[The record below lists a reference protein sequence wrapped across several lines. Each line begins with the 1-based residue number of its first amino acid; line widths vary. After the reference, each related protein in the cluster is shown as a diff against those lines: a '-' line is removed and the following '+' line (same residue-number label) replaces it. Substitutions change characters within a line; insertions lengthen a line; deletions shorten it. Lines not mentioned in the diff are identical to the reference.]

1 MNQYGSAR
9 KWLPSV
15 CFFQFPGSLFFSRKV
30 LIEPRFEVH
39 LKAAVDAIIP
49 VENVGEQKIYGFTM
63 VVSGYKNTISGL
75 EGRSVTGNPYD
86 LKFTDIGYNGFTN
99 ALIIEF
105 DFVQDYYDPDTS
117 SFSIRYCGTS
127 CSMYDNSAIVSKGL
141 SQQRY
146 TPGQKNSWDFRL
158 VYADKTFYLYS
169 GPNVVLHQMSIDLEA
184 TLGTNIAFVGFTGFM
199 ESNRGEINI
208 FGSFICEDNY
218 LLSKMKGAF
227 YESGKTY
234 SEKTYE
240 PGQTINYAFN
250 FINNQNKLV
259 PHTYGYGIWDYSFFI
274 TQDCG
279 TKGSYSITKSDNY
292 TLILS
297 IQACTKVGKHSININ
312 EDLKGAAPLNY
323 YTVVPGPLNKI
334 NLVGHDGV
342 IGTVPLKSNTD
353 SFFLNF
359 GTSNSG
365 DFIFKYDLNIIL
377 DLSITDAYGNA
388 VTVSNPTSLFT
399 LKKVNSDGSTT
410 NVNDKIL
417 KYTMAKNGDYYQ
429 ITLVANQTGTFQIDK
444 NEYMERPIKFKVIP
458 DEPSSTKSYCS
469 LVDYSANPT
478 VKKGTKLKYK
488 CFLIDQYGNDI
499 TLETFIPNSKYDFT
513 CEIDKT
519 WPSTA
524 RIIPILNNGNSNDN
538 YYMCEY
544 TTSVLGNFAF
554 NGYLRLKKTRALTKI
569 TAKINQFYVRGY
581 ANTYIIKK
589 IYNPS
594 TNKWIDIGT
603 TEDTKIQ
610 YKTDSSSLVT
620 ALDFAEADGNILISE
635 YVNYPDDFKITDLT
649 CELYSPHDT
658 NFKFVQ
664 PSIRTVSMGGR
675 SYIGIY
681 VYDVSNTGR
690 VIVKSNFEYY
700 LKFKYLQNS
709 EKSAAAQYIPN
720 ISPYVTCFHPL
731 DLTKTKISIPDSV
744 ELLIKADEAKIG
756 SITLSTTDGNL
767 YNYDIG
773 IGNFSFKLEISVDI
787 QFRLVALSIEGTYDV
802 YAKSN
807 EEYQGDA
814 QIIIKNQVVK
824 TIRIQSGPP
833 QACYINWLDSKSFS
847 HIKTEGKELYFN
859 YIGNLYDGNLLIQ
872 YKLLDKYNNTIANS
886 EYYTKYADIS
896 SEEYGTDKTYFT
908 IEYNKDT
915 TSYKFTDNI
924 PYEDKIHGWVFTTR
938 ERTCNYKYYVRYDGK
953 YGGSPLEIK
962 NSYFN
967 IINNN
972 IDINKEAYVEV
983 IYKDKNNQ
991 LLGLQKGKLN
1001 DLISVTEV
1009 SAYKDGKKQV
1019 ILNYESIT
1027 SNYALRY
1034 KATFTDSGVFTI
1046 VTTYN
1051 KAELNYENTNKLTVI
1066 DTIYSLAHSNLKMI
1080 VDSIIDM
1087 TTDVRVTIE
1096 NTLYEPIFK
1105 LYFYTKEN
1113 KKTTYDKN
1121 INFSLRIPVGKTD
1134 EIKLQQNKNN
1144 DQFVEFTFPK
1154 DELDYFHRLSK
1165 GNYNLELS
1173 DGKETLIYQLYLISD
1188 NSTDHSNDRN
1198 YNIDFTE
1205 VSPTSINGVAGKF
1218 YTINVEFR
1226 GTDSLRWNGD
1236 IELSDFKAAYTQTFK
1251 NANEFD
1257 IKIEKGSKSG
1267 QVAIIINQTI
1277 ITNNEPNIISFKYK
1291 GVDISKKVSLTIK
1304 CGELKNLILING
1316 PTLGDVTNPP
1326 KIIFKPVDSYN
1337 NLYSDLFASTVTQS
1351 ELDAITVGTSKDN
1364 IALTSKNT
1372 VSDGQYLNVQYISKV
1387 STDVIVT
1394 SEYSK
1399 NSYEYRIYSG
1409 PIDKDISYAEIKSST
1424 TNVGEEYVLL
1434 ISPKD
1439 IYNNYID
1446 GLNEDDVK
1454 QFKVI
1459 YKTVDGTFEKDV
1471 DTCYLVERS
1480 SSADIRIL
1488 WEEGRTLNNYTN
1500 IECKANITKAGFLQ
1514 FVVKYKDNIISC
1526 KNQCTFMVIPTSIY
1540 FKNIKTLYTNKNA
1553 YLTTTEANTV
1563 EIITIPIF
1571 EVSFYDYYH
1580 NQLDEFFVNNIPIS
1594 ATLVGTEVKLC
1605 SSNNGKTKSITV
1617 CPSSNGDDNEN
1628 IWKYLTNGENY
1639 RLNIQNINTKEI
1651 IGYPITLTGGSS
1663 DGSSDPVD
1671 LTKTNFD
1678 KTELNLIA
1686 GEEDKVTITLMT
1698 ANYERK
1704 NYWYPEPNEKI
1715 KMTFAYDSATCTS
1728 NAEKADL
1735 PGKYYLKVTCTKA
1748 TTFNRIS
1755 IIIGDTTLD
1764 QKITLTVKSN
1774 VAYSLEVKNTNQFIV
1789 SSDKYTWTKN
1799 PSNDDTITFSYLFK
1813 DKYQN
1818 ILTDDIRELNQYT
1831 ITSET
1836 FSSNKQYYDISK
1848 PDDTHSYTF
1857 TDKITQVITKHT
1869 WNIII
1874 SESNRK
1880 YSFIYTKIPG
1890 VPDYSK
1896 SYWTIDK
1903 DSYILKETSTINV
1916 YLVDKLGVNLGTES
1930 ERLNN
1935 EKGSVTVVANKENDI
1950 SYTYNSLTST
1960 YIKYIHAFEDI
1971 GTYKI
1976 SVKYKGKL
1984 IGQEKNIIINYQT
1997 VDLKSSKLYYNID
2010 NKNDNPMSISTQT
2023 NINNLNYYPYYKF
2036 YFYTVDG
2043 TKITLY
2049 DKDATMSCAMT
2060 YGSVSWKMEIT
2071 KLDEYIKLTYTSG
2084 FEEKFPKL
2092 PMGLYYIEISYKNE
2106 ISKYPIYLLG
2116 EMDVSPSNDY
2126 DLSKIYIKP
2135 NEIEALAGEEK
2146 EVEIEFRAS
2155 DGLRWNYE
2163 VNLLSFGV
2171 SNSYGLKDP
2180 SIQIRVGKGEK
2191 NGQIKLYVTQT
2202 VATTG
2207 KDNNILQ
2214 LTYASKT
2221 IPQTISLIV
2230 KSSALKSIKYI
2241 SGIED
2246 GTVVSPPIGKFIP
2259 YDEYGNICTQVFD
2272 KSEYSQEKLN
2282 QLTAGASVD
2291 GYDVTK
2297 NIYVGDGYLY
2307 VQYGCQKITTIKI
2320 TSEYFTET
2328 YTYKLLSGPID
2339 SETSYAQIVDNKGV
2353 IAGDISTLNI
2363 YPKDKYG
2370 NDVSSIIQTDLSDFE
2385 AHYNV
2390 DGSSSVTIMNNC
2402 KIVEG
2407 SKIYITCPT
2416 TITKSG
2422 DVKFGVDYN
2431 DKVVKCTNC
2440 EFKINPNTLDFSK
2453 TKVVNK
2459 NTNKE
2464 MSKTTI
2470 NVVSVRANPLFELSF
2485 YDKYMNA
2492 IIDNTEIEKLNV
2504 NTKIEITDVKLCVTN
2519 SNLIKLSQ
2527 LCESTEEDENEQ
2539 KWNYVP
2545 NGENYQL
2552 VVYTSTESLIYPV
2565 QITGGYSDGSS
2576 GPIDVSKTYIN
2587 PTELT
2592 LTAGVEGSVDLEI
2605 RTESNIRKNYWFE
2618 NIAAHLGLK
2627 FQDNDHNCVN
2637 TIIEGAKPGQ
2647 YILKFTC
2654 TKTKNLLNAVVTLEN
2669 TEVPTK
2675 INIKVIPNEP
2685 ASSKLFYMDGT
2696 KIEGKELESVSVES
2710 KLQLI
2715 NELYDKYGNIITN
2728 INFDLSILKIKIA
2741 PSITVK
2747 NYEYSAETVAQNTGK
2762 VIITLKSTYAG
2773 EHILVGALLP
2783 LESYTIKFTHGVAN
2797 ADNSIL
2803 EVSQKEALAGQ
2814 TVEIYITPYDKY
2826 FNLIDAK
2833 EYLNA
2838 SPYQV
2843 KYTNNGDA
2851 TKVIMQAYTIKAVNN
2866 INVLSYPG
2874 AFYVRGY
2881 TNFYGYIDTA
2891 PIKCVSCRIDIQS
2904 TDIKFDNTL
2913 VMRYE
2918 LSKNDYE
2925 LLKNGITEKNTKEEP
2940 IYRLYPRDEYSN
2952 TIDFIPDDKLNN
2964 YQAQLIAQNEDIT
2977 YDLLLNN
2984 KGKTKQ
2990 QYAEFV
2996 KNDKPDL
3003 TYTYATLT
3011 KGFYTLLFT
3020 DGSKTLNYNISLL
3033 GDEYGGSNEEAD
3045 YEKTHINE
3053 QNLNFLAG
3061 ESGYIVLEI
3070 RTHKNVRKKYWNYDI
3085 KVESCDE
3092 KDTTFSAVSNKAG
3105 LIGVFQITITTQKAN
3120 TYPKLV
3126 KCPLKI
3132 YINNTLV
3139 QSLSP
3144 EMEVSPN
3151 AVVKT
3156 TILDKYYKPNSD
3168 TELKEGNSDSN
3179 YIFELSSFDQ
3189 YNNLAK
3195 TVQETI
3201 GLKVSL
3207 KGEEIT
3213 KVTSETNIETGYRKY
3228 SVTATKSGTYIVSTS
3243 KSGPQGIYLRK
3254 EASFLIGAGNI
3265 DLTKTIIKE
3274 KATPIQAGDKPVISI
3289 SAYDQY
3295 GNALDYDNY
3304 MNSFTAVFIDTN
3316 NNKFESTPNY
3326 DSNSKKVYY
3335 TSDKEITI
3343 AGEIKVEVLYNKEN
3357 KIDTSN
3363 IIIEVIPGDPYPPY
3377 SILSQE
3383 INTGEYAQY
3392 YNQNKIEIDTTKA
3405 LVLNMTLYDKYK
3417 NYVNMLPAAAKVLNP
3432 IMSGNKMKEIK
3443 FNVIKN
3449 TGNFDLDFNGN
3460 AEYSRIYRVL
3470 VKGIYDL
3477 TLSVQTNLGESKF
3490 AYKLEVV
3497 VGDELHG
3504 NGDIVISKCVLS
3516 PSKVS
3521 FIAGNYQKFTLELRT
3536 EEGLLYNDDID
3547 TNKDLKVYKESTDDS
3562 FQYSVVKAGES
3573 YGIYT
3578 ITIYSEKKGNNK
3590 LNVELNSQKLTPVE
3604 YTVTPDPIPDKNNT
3618 RISLRPNDEVGDGE
3632 LQYIRFSLYDK
3643 FDNSIEKSDNIIDIN
3658 YFTLLDNET
3667 MSAYSSF
3674 NFESNTELRIAFMTK
3689 YPPKKMI
3696 LNLFYNNGETS
3707 VYIFENNIEIT
3718 IKPNIDY
3725 GSTSIV
3731 SSNKEKINAGDF
3743 LDMWLY
3749 TVDKNGNCLDNEDY
3763 SSQFKI
3769 EVKGPLDTSKQY
3781 VTTYQVTKTKI
3792 SDKDSL
3798 ECNNEYNIVTKEE
3811 HRYKY
3816 AGNYLIKVY
3825 ARNNL
3830 IAQYNQVCYPLGYS
3844 LEGFNLKYSFN
3855 PNEIS
3860 ILDSP
3865 SFTITGTDKYGNEVN
3880 EPLYEHINIKFTQ
3893 NDENTEFKT
3902 NKKLETAKGTL
3913 NYEISIHKVGGHKLH
3928 ILYQNQEVPFV
3939 NTNEPLPTFNILTGP
3954 CYAED
3959 NTHFD
3964 LNPLNDTEV
3973 NLKTHFTFYCYDYY
3987 GNKIN
3992 KGGETFKATANY
4004 ENPDIQGIVPLDDP
4018 VVIDNGDGSYDV
4030 EFTPTMKGTYKIN
4043 LLVRKEKYGEMVVYE
4058 LKEFSCSGI
4067 KNIACP
4073 NKKLCVS
4080 NILDCIG
4087 TKGNCTIDKPF
4098 YCKVNDIFTCTK
4110 SQIDCDCPKGYI
4122 KCPIMKYCVPEL
4134 RTDMCPKFKSNVAMC
4149 MRNKMIYNYD
4159 GICRKED
4166 SGPNQRVCPIGK
4178 VLCADLSCRDSYD
4191 ECVETPV
4198 LSGLAQ
4204 RCIGQQIVN
4213 SADDCPSSITC
4224 PSKDQVVCPTDE
4236 CVDNEIE
4243 CPGLTKCNVN
4253 YPYLCQNDVCAESY
4267 EACAQ
4272 TISCGENKLLCPDS
4286 ICRETC

>member
-1 MNQYGSAR
+1 M
-9 KWLPSV
+9 
-15 CFFQFPGSLFFSRKV
+15 
-30 LIEPRFEVH
+30 
-39 LKAAVDAIIP
+39 
-49 VENVGEQKIYGFTM
+49 
-63 VVSGYKNTISGL
+63 
-75 EGRSVTGNPYD
+75 
-86 LKFTDIGYNGFTN
+86 
-99 ALIIEF
+99 
-105 DFVQDYYDPDTS
+105 
-117 SFSIRYCGTS
+117 
-127 CSMYDNSAIVSKGL
+127 
-141 SQQRY
+141 
-146 TPGQKNSWDFRL
+146 
-158 VYADKTFYLYS
+158 
-169 GPNVVLHQMSIDLEA
+169 
-184 TLGTNIAFVGFTGFM
+184 
-199 ESNRGEINI
+199 
-208 FGSFICEDNY
+208 
-218 LLSKMKGAF
+218 
-227 YESGKTY
+227 
-234 SEKTYE
+234 
-240 PGQTINYAFN
+240 
-250 FINNQNKLV
+250 
-259 PHTYGYGIWDYSFFI
+259 
-274 TQDCG
+274 
-279 TKGSYSITKSDNY
+279 
-292 TLILS
+292 
-297 IQACTKVGKHSININ
+297 
-312 EDLKGAAPLNY
+312 
-323 YTVVPGPLNKI
+323 
-334 NLVGHDGV
+334 
-342 IGTVPLKSNTD
+342 
-353 SFFLNF
+353 
-359 GTSNSG
+359 
-365 DFIFKYDLNIIL
+365 
-377 DLSITDAYGNA
+377 
-388 VTVSNPTSLFT
+388 
-399 LKKVNSDGSTT
+399 
-410 NVNDKIL
+410 
-417 KYTMAKNGDYYQ
+417 
-429 ITLVANQTGTFQIDK
+429 
-444 NEYMERPIKFKVIP
+444 
-458 DEPSSTKSYCS
+458 
-469 LVDYSANPT
+469 
-478 VKKGTKLKYK
+478 
-488 CFLIDQYGNDI
+488 
-499 TLETFIPNSKYDFT
+499 
-513 CEIDKT
+513 
-519 WPSTA
+519 
-524 RIIPILNNGNSNDN
+524 
-538 YYMCEY
+538 
-544 TTSVLGNFAF
+544 
-554 NGYLRLKKTRALTKI
+554 
-569 TAKINQFYVRGY
+569 
-581 ANTYIIKK
+581 
-589 IYNPS
+589 
-594 TNKWIDIGT
+594 
-603 TEDTKIQ
+603 
-610 YKTDSSSLVT
+610 
-620 ALDFAEADGNILISE
+620 
-635 YVNYPDDFKITDLT
+635 
-649 CELYSPHDT
+649 
-658 NFKFVQ
+658 
-664 PSIRTVSMGGR
+664 
-675 SYIGIY
+675 
-681 VYDVSNTGR
+681 
-690 VIVKSNFEYY
+690 
-700 LKFKYLQNS
+700 
-709 EKSAAAQYIPN
+709 
-720 ISPYVTCFHPL
+720 
-731 DLTKTKISIPDSV
+731 
-744 ELLIKADEAKIG
+744 
-756 SITLSTTDGNL
+756 
-767 YNYDIG
+767 
-773 IGNFSFKLEISVDI
+773 
-787 QFRLVALSIEGTYDV
+787 
-802 YAKSN
+802 
-807 EEYQGDA
+807 
-814 QIIIKNQVVK
+814 
-824 TIRIQSGPP
+824 
-833 QACYINWLDSKSFS
+833 
-847 HIKTEGKELYFN
+847 
-859 YIGNLYDGNLLIQ
+859 
-872 YKLLDKYNNTIANS
+872 
-886 EYYTKYADIS
+886 
-896 SEEYGTDKTYFT
+896 
-908 IEYNKDT
+908 
-915 TSYKFTDNI
+915 
-924 PYEDKIHGWVFTTR
+924 
-938 ERTCNYKYYVRYDGK
+938 
-953 YGGSPLEIK
+953 
-962 NSYFN
+962 
-967 IINNN
+967 
-972 IDINKEAYVEV
+972 
-983 IYKDKNNQ
+983 
-991 LLGLQKGKLN
+991 
-1001 DLISVTEV
+1001 
-1009 SAYKDGKKQV
+1009 
-1019 ILNYESIT
+1019 
-1027 SNYALRY
+1027 
-1034 KATFTDSGVFTI
+1034 
-1046 VTTYN
+1046 
-1051 KAELNYENTNKLTVI
+1051 
-1066 DTIYSLAHSNLKMI
+1066 
-1080 VDSIIDM
+1080 
-1087 TTDVRVTIE
+1087 
-1096 NTLYEPIFK
+1096 
-1105 LYFYTKEN
+1105 
-1113 KKTTYDKN
+1113 
-1121 INFSLRIPVGKTD
+1121 
-1134 EIKLQQNKNN
+1134 
-1144 DQFVEFTFPK
+1144 
-1154 DELDYFHRLSK
+1154 
-1165 GNYNLELS
+1165 
-1173 DGKETLIYQLYLISD
+1173 
-1188 NSTDHSNDRN
+1188 
-1198 YNIDFTE
+1198 
-1205 VSPTSINGVAGKF
+1205 
-1218 YTINVEFR
+1218 
-1226 GTDSLRWNGD
+1226 
-1236 IELSDFKAAYTQTFK
+1236 
-1251 NANEFD
+1251 
-1257 IKIEKGSKSG
+1257 
-1267 QVAIIINQTI
+1267 
-1277 ITNNEPNIISFKYK
+1277 
-1291 GVDISKKVSLTIK
+1291 
-1304 CGELKNLILING
+1304 
-1316 PTLGDVTNPP
+1316 
-1326 KIIFKPVDSYN
+1326 
-1337 NLYSDLFASTVTQS
+1337 
-1351 ELDAITVGTSKDN
+1351 
-1364 IALTSKNT
+1364 
-1372 VSDGQYLNVQYISKV
+1372 
-1387 STDVIVT
+1387 
-1394 SEYSK
+1394 
-1399 NSYEYRIYSG
+1399 
-1409 PIDKDISYAEIKSST
+1409 
-1424 TNVGEEYVLL
+1424 
-1434 ISPKD
+1434 
-1439 IYNNYID
+1439 
-1446 GLNEDDVK
+1446 
-1454 QFKVI
+1454 
-1459 YKTVDGTFEKDV
+1459 
-1471 DTCYLVERS
+1471 
-1480 SSADIRIL
+1480 
-1488 WEEGRTLNNYTN
+1488 
-1500 IECKANITKAGFLQ
+1500 
-1514 FVVKYKDNIISC
+1514 
-1526 KNQCTFMVIPTSIY
+1526 
-1540 FKNIKTLYTNKNA
+1540 
-1553 YLTTTEANTV
+1553 
-1563 EIITIPIF
+1563 
-1571 EVSFYDYYH
+1571 
-1580 NQLDEFFVNNIPIS
+1580 
-1594 ATLVGTEVKLC
+1594 
-1605 SSNNGKTKSITV
+1605 
-1617 CPSSNGDDNEN
+1617 
-1628 IWKYLTNGENY
+1628 
-1639 RLNIQNINTKEI
+1639 
-1651 IGYPITLTGGSS
+1651 
-1663 DGSSDPVD
+1663 
-1671 LTKTNFD
+1671 
-1678 KTELNLIA
+1678 
-1686 GEEDKVTITLMT
+1686 
-1698 ANYERK
+1698 
-1704 NYWYPEPNEKI
+1704 
-1715 KMTFAYDSATCTS
+1715 
-1728 NAEKADL
+1728 
-1735 PGKYYLKVTCTKA
+1735 
-1748 TTFNRIS
+1748 
-1755 IIIGDTTLD
+1755 
-1764 QKITLTVKSN
+1764 
-1774 VAYSLEVKNTNQFIV
+1774 
-1789 SSDKYTWTKN
+1789 
-1799 PSNDDTITFSYLFK
+1799 
-1813 DKYQN
+1813 
-1818 ILTDDIRELNQYT
+1818 
-1831 ITSET
+1831 
-1836 FSSNKQYYDISK
+1836 
-1848 PDDTHSYTF
+1848 
-1857 TDKITQVITKHT
+1857 
-1869 WNIII
+1869 
-1874 SESNRK
+1874 
-1880 YSFIYTKIPG
+1880 
-1890 VPDYSK
+1890 
-1896 SYWTIDK
+1896 TIDK

-2060 YGSVSWKMEIT
+2060 YGTVSWKMEIT

-2440 EFKINPNTLDFSK
+2440 EFKISPNTLDFSK

-2492 IIDNTEIEKLNV
+2492 IIDKSEIEKLNA

-2654 TKTKNLLNAVVTLEN
+2654 TKTKDLLNAVVTLEN

-2741 PSITVK
+2741 PSVTVK

-3547 TNKDLKVYKESTDDS
+3547 TNKVLKIYKESTDDS

-3618 RISLRPNDEVGDGE
+3618 KISLRPNDEVGDGE

-4134 RTDMCPKFKSNVAMC
+4134 RADMCPKFKNNVAMC
-4149 MRNKMIYNYD
+4149 MRNKMIFNYD

-4191 ECVETPV
+4191 ECVVTPV